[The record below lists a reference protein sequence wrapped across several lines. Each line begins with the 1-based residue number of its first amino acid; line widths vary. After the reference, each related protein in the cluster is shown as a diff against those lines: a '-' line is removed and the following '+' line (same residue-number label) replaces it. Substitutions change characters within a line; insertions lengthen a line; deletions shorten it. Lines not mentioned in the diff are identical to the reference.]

1 MAPKNRRRIYS
12 NASKKKTKNFV
23 IRCEK
28 CETTLT
34 SILLRYRQSGFQ
46 ACFCQIHVY
55 PLLVVLPCILHGVTD
70 RLALSIMAERA
81 GIRIERTITQLPLRS
96 RGDCKKLLEKR
107 RRSFFSLGAVLHLIS
122 HLSQLLHELA
132 HALAVLEWAA
142 LFESRAVTSQA
153 FALGDKD
160 SVWTHT
166 FAKCWTL
173 EHRVVQG
180 DAIRGLMVNRT
191 K

>member
-1 MAPKNRRRIYS
+1 MTPKSRRRIYS
-12 NASKKKTKNFV
+12 NASKKKTKHFV

-34 SILLRYRQSGFQ
+34 SIILSYCQSGFQ
-46 ACFCQIHVY
+46 AFFCQIHVY
-55 PLLVVLPCILHGVTD
+55 PLLVVLSCILHGVTD
-70 RLALSIMAERA
+70 GFSLSIMAKRA
-81 GIRIERTITQLPLRS
+81 DMRIERTITQLLLRS

-107 RRSFFSLGAVLHLIS
+107 RCCFFSLGAVLNLIS

-132 HALAVLEWAA
+132 NALAVLEWAA
-142 LFESRAVTSQA
+142 LFESRTVTSQT
-153 FALGDKD
+153 FALGDED
-160 SVWTHT
+160 GVWTHT

-180 DAIRGLMVNRT
+180 DAVRSLSMNRP